1 MQINISELISTK
13 GKSASYEVPIE
24 AGQFELEE
32 GYPYIEKQPV
42 RLTLTHAD
50 GGKISYEGQIDV
62 TLEIPCSRCL
72 TPVPVR
78 MNFEFG
84 DELFLKPQ
92 EDEEKLWIGDVSF
105 IDGNSLDVD
114 RLVFDEI
121 LMRLPMKV
129 LCRSDCKGLCP
140 VCGHNLNEGDCGC
153 DRSSPDPRMS
163 VIKDIFK
170 EFKEV

>member
-1 MQINISELISTK
+1 MQINISDLLSTS
-13 GKSASYEVPIE
+13 GKSSSYEFTVE
-24 AGQFELEE
+24 AEMFDIDG
-32 GYPYIEKQPV
+32 GYPYLEKKPV
-42 RLTLTHAD
+42 HLTLINED
-50 GGKISYEGQIDV
+50 GEKISYAGQIDV

-92 EDEEKLWIGDVSF
+92 EDEERLYIGDVSF
-105 IDGNSLDVD
+105 VDGGELDAD

-170 EFKEV
+170 GI